1 MKEKDAA
8 SMFQLHDEVV
18 IAKYLLDRPEIR
30 IGRDPASDIVI
41 DDKVVSQE
49 HAVIEVAEAPDRPRG
64 RHYVIRDLEST
75 NGTFVNDRAVKRQ
88 TLTNE
93 DRVRIGWTT
102 FKFVDNEERKGNK
115 TLKIHKSWIP
125 GVYYTKD

>member
-1 MKEKDAA
+1 MKESDTA
-8 SMFQLHDEVV
+8 SMVQLHDEVV
-18 IAKYLLDRPEIR
+18 IAKYPLDRPEIH
-30 IGRDPASDIVI
+30 IGRDPASDIFI

-49 HAVIEVAEAPDRPRG
+49 HAVIEVKDDPDQPEA
-64 RHYVIRDLEST
+64 RHYYIRDLEST
-75 NGTFVNDRAVKRQ
+75 NGTFVNDREVKHQ
-88 TLTNE
+88 KLANE

-102 FKFVDNEERKGNK
+102 FRFVDNKAHKGNK